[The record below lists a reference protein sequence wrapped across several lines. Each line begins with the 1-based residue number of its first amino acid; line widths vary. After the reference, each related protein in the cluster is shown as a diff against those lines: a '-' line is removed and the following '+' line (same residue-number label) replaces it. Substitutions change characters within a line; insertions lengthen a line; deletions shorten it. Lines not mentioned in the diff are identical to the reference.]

1 MKNISSILTG
11 LLLIFF
17 TSCES
22 SDDISKSLDHEV
34 PSGTSLT
41 LSSNGQ
47 SVTIPD
53 SIISKLLWGVVPEV
67 NLAAISL
74 PTLTVSPGSTVDISI
89 DISDN
94 DALATA
100 DLSYS
105 DWLYSKYINFANP
118 EGDIPLKPKSY
129 KFTAQVTVPSDA
141 VTEPW
146 LETFYYNDGS
156 TIKYSTVYHQLTL
169 TLVDVN
175 MNERKIPVFLK
186 VE

>member
-17 TSCES
+17 TSCETS
-22 SDDISKSLDHEV
+22 EDISKSLDHEV

-47 SVTIPD
+47 SVTVPD

-67 NLAAISL
+67 NLASITL
-74 PTLTVSPGSTVDISI
+74 PTLTVSTGSTVDISI
-89 DISDN
+89 EISDN
-94 DALATA
+94 DALETA

-105 DWLYSKYINFANP
+105 DWLYSEYINFANP
-118 EGDIPLKPKSY
+118 EDNIPLTPKSY
-129 KFTAQVTVPSDA
+129 KFTAQVTVPNDA

-156 TIKYSTVYHQLTL
+156 TIKYSTVYHQFTL

-175 MNERKIPVFLK
+175 MNTRTIPIFLNVK
-186 VE
+186 